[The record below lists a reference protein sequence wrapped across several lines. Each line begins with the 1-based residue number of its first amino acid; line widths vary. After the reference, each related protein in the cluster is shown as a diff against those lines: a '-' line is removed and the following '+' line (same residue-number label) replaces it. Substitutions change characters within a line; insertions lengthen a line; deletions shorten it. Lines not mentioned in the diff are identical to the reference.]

1 VSSTCPGAG
10 AAELHGALSAV
21 RCLDS
26 RVHDFDASLI
36 MRKDSGHGARAL
48 SRGARFAGTEPPTVL
63 STIPTI
69 VLGAPSSSH
78 TEPRISF
85 KGEMRVAVKGKS
97 SPWPLKPAASL
108 SLHGLDFRGSP
119 PVWARRLSLTLAW
132 PLGGLSVGHSACR
145 QQASGARR
153 ELPGAAS
160 KLLWAVKEISPACSL
175 EGQMLKLKL

>member
-1 VSSTCPGAG
+1 MSSTCPGAG

-21 RCLDS
+21 RCLAS

-97 SPWPLKPAASL
+97 SPWPLKPAGVGAPRRRRGPVDRRTPPGPLHAQPGGFSGSTSPRCLLTRGLVTRGGSL
-108 SLHGLDFRGSP
+108 SPEIRAFMP
-119 PVWARRLSLTLAW
+119 FPTVKIKF
-132 PLGGLSVGHSACR
+132 LG
-145 QQASGARR
+145 
-153 ELPGAAS
+153 
-160 KLLWAVKEISPACSL
+160 
-175 EGQMLKLKL
+175 